1 MGCFSGSRIVRPT
14 SDPMNQPN
22 LRVQSLR
29 SKILVIAGLA
39 LAYFLAARLLI
50 SLSAIA
56 AGPVT
61 TIWLPSGIAVAAL
74 VLYGPWAACG
84 SFAGSLAVALATST
98 PAPLAVMLSLGNT
111 GGELL
116 CWWLLAGW
124 RNRGF
129 SVEHVMDG
137 PRLAGAAVAGGVL
150 SATASVGGYVRF
162 GLIPPDAF
170 LGSWLAW
177 MGSGVASMVL
187 VTPLLVYAARHR
199 HQPWRV
205 AGRLPE
211 YGSALLLLVAAALLW
226 QGPHFERGVDEPV
239 VLLLILGQLWIAF
252 RFTPAAMTLSNA
264 VIAASAVAAL
274 VLRLGHAPPATAYPF
289 ILSLQLML
297 AGLALVAYLLAAMV
311 ERQRRST
318 QQLRD
323 AQGALVTGARDA
335 GRAEIATNVL
345 HNVGNVL
352 NSVNVSAQLAVTRLE
367 ASKLQ
372 GLTRA
377 LQMLQS
383 NRADLGTYLA
393 QDPKG
398 KLLPSYL
405 EQVGRALEQ
414 EQRELRQELDLLVRN
429 VDHIKDVVATQ
440 QRYAGVSTVLEPV
453 QLHEVV
459 EDALRL
465 HHSDMVRAGVT
476 VEREFGDVPVVP
488 LDKARI
494 VQILVNLF
502 SNARHAMAQREG
514 QRRMLLRVGQEGG
527 QLAVSVTDE
536 GEGISRENLT
546 RIFAHGFTTRRGG
559 HGFGLHSSALVAL
572 EMGGTLVAHS
582 DGPGAGATFTLKLPL
597 QQAVPA

>member
-1 MGCFSGSRIVRPT
+1 
-14 SDPMNQPN
+14 
-22 LRVQSLR
+22 
-29 SKILVIAGLA
+29 
-39 LAYFLAARLLI
+39 
-50 SLSAIA
+50 
-56 AGPVT
+56 
-61 TIWLPSGIAVAAL
+61 
-74 VLYGPWAACG
+74 
-84 SFAGSLAVALATST
+84 
-98 PAPLAVMLSLGNT
+98 
-111 GGELL
+111 
-116 CWWLLAGW
+116 
-124 RNRGF
+124 
-129 SVEHVMDG
+129 
-137 PRLAGAAVAGGVL
+137 
-150 SATASVGGYVRF
+150 
-162 GLIPPDAF
+162 
-170 LGSWLAW
+170 
-177 MGSGVASMVL
+177 
-187 VTPLLVYAARHR
+187 
-199 HQPWRV
+199 
-205 AGRLPE
+205 
-211 YGSALLLLVAAALLW
+211 
-226 QGPHFERGVDEPV
+226 
-239 VLLLILGQLWIAF
+239 
-252 RFTPAAMTLSNA
+252 
-264 VIAASAVAAL
+264 
-274 VLRLGHAPPATAYPF
+274 
-289 ILSLQLML
+289 ML

-514 QRRMLLRVGQEGG
+514 QRRMVLRVGQEGG

-559 HGFGLHSSALVAL
+559 HGFGLHSSALVAV

>member
-1 MGCFSGSRIVRPT
+1 
-14 SDPMNQPN
+14 MNQPL

-29 SKILVIAGLA
+29 SRLLVIAGLA
-39 LAYFLAARLLI
+39 LVYFLSARLLI
-50 SLSAIA
+50 SLSAVA

-74 VLYGPWAACG
+74 VLFGPWAAIG
-84 SFAGSLAVALATST
+84 AFSGSLGVALHTST
-98 PAPLAVMLSLGNT
+98 PLPLALMLSLGNA

-116 CWWLLAGW
+116 CWWLVAVW
-124 RNRGF
+124 RSRGF
-129 SVEHVMDG
+129 SVENVVDG
-137 PRLAGAAVAGGVL
+137 PRLAGAAVAAGIV
-150 SATASVGGYVRF
+150 SATASVTGYVHF
-162 GLIPPDAF
+162 GLIPREAF
-170 LGSWLAW
+170 LGSWLSW
-177 MGSGVASMVL
+177 MGSSVASMVL

-199 HQPWRV
+199 QHPWPTR
-205 AGRLPE
+205 ARAPE
-211 YGSALLLLVAAALLW
+211 YGAVLLLFCGAALLW
-226 QGPHFERGVDEPV
+226 QGPHFQRGVDEPV

-264 VIAASAVAAL
+264 VIAASAVTAL
-274 VLRLGHAPPATAYPF
+274 VLRLGQAPPATAYPF
-289 ILSLQLML
+289 ILALQLML
-297 AGLALVAYLLAAMV
+297 AGLALVGYLLAAMV
-311 ERQRRST
+311 ERQRRFT

-323 AQGALVTGARDA
+323 AQGALVVGARDA

-352 NSVNVSAQLAVTRLE
+352 NSVNVSAQLAIARIE
-367 ASKLQ
+367 ASKVQSLS
-372 GLTRA
+372 RA
-377 LQMLQS
+377 VQMLQA
-383 NRADLGTYLA
+383 NAADLGTFVT

-398 KLLPSYL
+398 KLLPAYL
-405 EQVGRALEQ
+405 EQVGKALQE
-414 EQRELRQELDLLVRN
+414 EQRELRRELGLLVRN

-453 QLHEVV
+453 QLQEVV

-465 HHSDMVRAGVT
+465 HESEMARAGVT
-476 VEREFGDVPVVP
+476 VEREFGEVPVVP

-502 SNARHAMAQREG
+502 SNARHAMAHREG
-514 QRRMLLRVGQEGG
+514 QRRMILRIWQEVGD
-527 QLAVSVTDE
+527 LAVSVTDE

-559 HGFGLHSSALVAL
+559 HGFGLHSSALVAV

-582 DGPGAGATFTLKLPL
+582 DGAGAGATFTLKLPMR
-597 QQAVPA
+597 QAVSA